1 METDGNYIHYPV
13 FYREIMEQVSL
24 LKDVG
29 SKTFVDCTT
38 GEGGHSSLILKNFPD
53 VKLFCFERDPQILEI
68 AKSRLSAY
76 GNRVTF
82 INDNFSSMRLYFEN
96 SVNDLSGILYD
107 FGISSYHFD
116 EAQRGFTFREDQPLD
131 MRLDPGVKY
140 SAADVIN
147 TFSERDITD
156 IFYKYGEERWSKKIA
171 ADICR
176 IRETDKI
183 LTAKALADIV
193 LRSIPKRFHVKNIH
207 PATRIFQAL
216 RIYVN
221 GELSAI
227 EESLKISWKYLAPKG
242 RIMAISFHS
251 LEDRL
256 TKNIFRSLSN
266 GCWCDEKSVICACDR
281 IPRVRLVTKKPV
293 LPGEDELAENN
304 RSRSAKLRICEK
316 I

>member
-1 METDGNYIHYPV
+1 MENKGNYVHYPV
-13 FYREIMEQVSL
+13 FYREILCQVSE

-29 SKTFVDCTT
+29 CRTFVDCTT
-38 GEGGHSSLILKNFPD
+38 GEGGHSSLLLENFSEI
-53 VKLFCFERDPQILEI
+53 KLICFERDPQILEI
-68 AKSRLSAY
+68 AKSRLAEH

-82 INDNFSSMRLYFEN
+82 INDNFSNIKLYFEN
-96 SVNDLSGILYD
+96 SINDLSGILYD

-116 EAQRGFTFREDQPLD
+116 SSKRGFTFREDQPLD
-131 MRLDPGVKY
+131 MRLDPKVKY
-140 SAADVIN
+140 TAADIIN
-147 TFSERDITD
+147 TFPEREMTD
-156 IFYKYGEERWSKKIA
+156 IFYKYGEERWSKKIVL
-171 ADICR
+171 DICR

-193 LRSIPKRFHVKNIH
+193 LKSIPRKFHVKNIH

-221 GELSAI
+221 SELSAI
-227 EESLKISWKYLAPKG
+227 EESLKDSWKYLSPGG

-251 LEDRL
+251 LEDRI
-256 TKNIFRSLSN
+256 TKTIFRNLSK
-266 GCWCDEKSVICACDR
+266 GCWCDENSEICMCDR
-281 IPRVRLVTKKPV
+281 IPRVKLITKRPI
-293 LPGEDELAENN
+293 LPGEEEMAENN